1 MTSERLRSIYEINTW
16 VWLSDLSRK
25 WKTAI
30 DLSSVPAAE
39 WDSIADYGFDAVW
52 LMGVWERSPAGI
64 AIANHNSM
72 LLNEFRHTLA
82 DFTIEDN
89 VGSAYCIRR
98 YLVDGQLGGPAAL
111 SIARNELAKR
121 GIKLILDFVA
131 NHVAP
136 DSPWITEHPEYFIG
150 GTEQD
155 LRDNP
160 GSYQRLDGQIL
171 AEGRDPNFPPWP
183 DVIQLNAFHPG
194 ERAAM
199 GATLLNIASQCD
211 GVRCDMAELLLNE
224 VFARTWQGRVGQ
236 APEIEYWREVIA
248 PVRNAHPAFIFL
260 AEAYWNMEQKLQE
273 QGFDF
278 FYDKFLYDELRSADV
293 NGIRRQISA
302 PNAYQ
307 DKLVRFLENHD
318 EPRSGSTFSP
328 AKVRAGATAIATLPG
343 VALFHEGQFEGRR
356 IRVPVFLRRR
366 PDEPADLS
374 LRMFYNALLQA
385 VRNPVFRYG
394 QWRLCEITGWPD
406 NHSADNLVAWR
417 WVLGDARR
425 LVVMNLSNGDAEG
438 RVHARWDG
446 LGAGQ
451 CRLLD
456 VFSGT
461 TYFRDGEEME
471 SVGLFVK
478 LGPWGCHFFE
488 VYPPLAAGQ
497 AKSSAKE
504 GFLMPGKTST

>member
-1 MTSERLRSIYEINTW
+1 MDLTSEKLRSIYEINIW

-39 WDSIADYGFDAVW
+39 WDSIAGYGFDAVW

-64 AIANHNSM
+64 AIANHNSI
-72 LLNEFRHTLA
+72 LLNEFRHSLA
-82 DFTIEDN
+82 DFTSPDN
-89 VGSAYCIRR
+89 VGSAYCVRR
-98 YLVDGQLGGPAAL
+98 YVVDGQLGGPAAL
-111 SIARNELAKR
+111 SLARNELAKR

-136 DSPWITEHPEYFIG
+136 DSPWITEHPEYFIA

-160 GSYQRLDGQIL
+160 GSYQRLDGRIL
-171 AEGRDPNFPPWP
+171 AAGRDPYFPPWP
-183 DVIQLNAFHPG
+183 DVVQLNAFQPG

-224 VFARTWQGRVGQ
+224 VFARTWQGRAGHT
-236 APEIEYWREVIA
+236 PEMEYWRQVIA

-260 AEAYWNMEQKLQE
+260 AEAYWNLELKLHE

-293 NGIRRQISA
+293 NGVRRRISA
-302 PNAYQ
+302 PTAYQ

-318 EPRSGSTFSP
+318 EPRSESTFSP
-328 AKVRAGATAIATLPG
+328 DKLRAGAMAIATLPG

-356 IRVPVFLRRR
+356 VRVPVFLRRR
-366 PDEPADLS
+366 PEEPVDLP
-374 LRMFYNALLQA
+374 LRMFYEMLLQA
-385 VRNPVFRYG
+385 VKNPIFRHG
-394 QWRLCEITGWPD
+394 QWRLCEATGWPD
-406 NHSADNLVAWR
+406 NHSADNLLAWR
-417 WVLGDARR
+417 WILEDDRR
-425 LVVMNLSNGDAEG
+425 LIVINLSPGDAEG
-438 RVHARWDG
+438 RVHARWGD

-456 VFSGT
+456 LFPGT
-461 TYFRDGEEME
+461 SYFRDVDEME
-471 SVGLFVK
+471 SVGLYVK
-478 LGPWGCHFFE
+478 LGPWSFHFFE
-488 VYPPLAAGQ
+488 VHPPLAAEQ
-497 AKSSAKE
+497 TKSAAI
-504 GFLMPGKTST
+504 